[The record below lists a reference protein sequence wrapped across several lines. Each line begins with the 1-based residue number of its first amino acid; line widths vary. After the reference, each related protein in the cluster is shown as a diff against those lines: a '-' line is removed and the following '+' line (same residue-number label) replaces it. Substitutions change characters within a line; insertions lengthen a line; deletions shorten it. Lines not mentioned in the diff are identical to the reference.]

1 MERGVGFKM
10 DTITP
15 AFLSISG
22 LFIYNKLF
30 YQSHF

>member
-10 DTITP
+10 DTTTP
-15 AFLSISG
+15 GFLSMSS